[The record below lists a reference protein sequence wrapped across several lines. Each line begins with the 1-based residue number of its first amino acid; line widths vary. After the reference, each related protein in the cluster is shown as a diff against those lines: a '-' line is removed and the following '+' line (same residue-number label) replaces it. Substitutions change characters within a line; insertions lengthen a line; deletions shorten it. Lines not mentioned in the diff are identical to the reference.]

1 MTAMMAQRSQAR
13 SFLNTARPPQTKMT
27 LIKFMFPRTTG
38 GKRASIVMP
47 PFDVAAAKAAVAAG
61 CVQSALPWS
70 TLASSMYSE
79 PWTARGKRR

>member
-1 MTAMMAQRSQAR
+1 
-13 SFLNTARPPQTKMT
+13 MT
-27 LIKFMFPRTTG
+27 LIKFTIFPKKFSG
-38 GKRASIVMP
+38 GKRAIVMP
-47 PFDVAAAKAAVAAG
+47 APFDMAAAKAAVAAG

>member
-1 MTAMMAQRSQAR
+1 
-13 SFLNTARPPQTKMT
+13 MT
-27 LIKFMFPRTTG
+27 LIKFTMFFPKKG
-38 GKRASIVMP
+38 GKRSMTP
-47 PFDVAAAKAAVAAG
+47 PCDVKAAVAAG